1 MLSQHSVSKHI
12 SGGKKKKLWTTSSD
26 HYVIEGICLYEY
38 GRWTLSTCNEDG
50 DCGCG
55 NIISSQ
61 QINCCKWR
69 VTCDQLVGHVCFIC
83 WLWRWQCVTEFVCII
98 VLKSEFDLL
107 FHKSRVRGVVL
118 TWQMRIK
125 RGSSPCRRC
134 PSSTRPSA
142 HNQVA
147 PIRPMN
153 HVEFATCGFAMAI
166 LEDARL
172 ATRGRCAEA
181 AWDRLRITC
190 ADLTMGNFRKQWSPF

>member
-1 MLSQHSVSKHI
+1 MHPYINAAIH
-12 SGGKKKKLWTTSSD
+12 
-26 HYVIEGICLYEY
+26 
-38 GRWTLSTCNEDG
+38 TCMHTY
-50 DCGCG
+50 
-55 NIISSQ
+55 ILHTYI
-61 QINCCKWR
+61 R
-69 VTCDQLVGHVCFIC
+69 TCIHTMVMHACMHT
-83 WLWRWQCVTEFVCII
+83 CVTDLLCII
-98 VLKSEFDLL
+98 VLKSKFDLL
-107 FHKSRVRGVVL
+107 FHKSRVHGVVL

-181 AWDRLRITC
+181 A
-190 ADLTMGNFRKQWSPF
+190 